1 MRLNDT
7 DKLYRKLPPEQ
18 AATLAFEA
26 SVRQDFDEMSA
37 ITDNQP
43 QFNFVGTSNAYRG
56 RFMSLNHISL
66 FYGVVY
72 WKSRAV
78 LMHRRSTYDE
88 PGLLR
93 IAAQLG
99 SMQSALIKACE
110 QLGVTVESVK
120 KLGAVPEADY
130 YLEYADEALTAEYT
144 ELFVGF
150 M

>member
-1 MRLNDT
+1 MRLSDA
-7 DKLYRKLPPEQ
+7 DKLYKKLPPEQ

-78 LMHRRSTYDE
+78 FMYRLSKYDE
-88 PGLLR
+88 PGSLR
-93 IAAQLG
+93 IAAHLG
-99 SMQSALIKACE
+99 SMELQCQLHTPQMGGNSKGSRLI
-110 QLGVTVESVK
+110 V
-120 KLGAVPEADY
+120 
-130 YLEYADEALTAEYT
+130 
-144 ELFVGF
+144 F
-150 M
+150 